1 MKGLMLVGANRFEV
15 REVPRPTI
23 GADEVLVEVKACGIC
38 GSDVHGMDGSTGRR
52 QPPVIMGH
60 EASGVV
66 AEVGDAVTRWR
77 PGDRVT
83 FDSTVYCG
91 QCDYC
96 RRGEINLCDHRQ
108 VLGVS
113 CEEFKREGALAEYV
127 AVPERIVVG
136 LPDEVSFEHAA
147 MVEPV
152 SIAVHAVN
160 RVPVQLNDSAVVVGA
175 GVIGLLIIQ
184 ALKARGCSHV
194 IAVDIK
200 QDRLEVARRLG
211 ADQTLSPA
219 ECDVAAELMKQT
231 EGRGVDVAMEVVGF
245 PATVETATK
254 AVRKG
259 GSVGLVGNLTPAV
272 ELPLQAVVTRE
283 LSLFGSCA
291 SRGEY
296 ATCLDL
302 IAGGA
307 IEVAPLLSGVSSLE
321 EASQWFSRL
330 QAGQENLIKV
340 IVQP

>member
-1 MKGLMLVGANRFEV
+1 M
-15 REVPRPTI
+15 
-23 GADEVLVEVKACGIC
+23 
-38 GSDVHGMDGSTGRR
+38 
-52 QPPVIMGH
+52 
-60 EASGVV
+60 
-66 AEVGDAVTRWR
+66 
-77 PGDRVT
+77 
-83 FDSTVYCG
+83 
-91 QCDYC
+91 
-96 RRGEINLCDHRQ
+96 
-108 VLGVS
+108 
-113 CEEFKREGALAEYV
+113 
-127 AVPERIVVG
+127 
-136 LPDEVSFEHAA
+136 
-147 MVEPV
+147 
-152 SIAVHAVN
+152 
-160 RVPVQLNDSAVVVGA
+160 
-175 GVIGLLIIQ
+175 
-184 ALKARGCSHV
+184 